1 MRKSVLAAVAALPL
15 AALPL
20 TAIAAESG
28 QRQQRAEFGL
38 LECNIEGGI
47 GFIVGSSKNMTCTFS
62 PSDGRPAQQFVGTVK
77 KFGLDVGVTGATIM
91 EWLVLAP
98 TGAEL
103 SAAALEGT
111 YVGAGAEASAVV
123 GAGANVLIGG
133 DSDSFALQPVS
144 VQGQTGVNVALGVTS
159 FELAAVN

>member
-1 MRKSVLAAVAALPL
+1 MRKSVLAVVATLPL

-20 TAIAAESG
+20 TAIAAETG
-28 QRQQRAEFGL
+28 QREQRTEFGL

-47 GFIVGSSKNMTCTFS
+47 GFIVGSSKNMNCTFS
-62 PSDGRPAQQFVGTVK
+62 PADGRPQQQFVGKVT

-91 EWLVLAP
+91 EWMVLAP

-111 YVGAGAEASAVV
+111 YVGAGAEATAGV
-123 GAGANVLIGG
+123 GVGANVLIGG

-144 VQGQTGVNVALGVTS
+144 VQGQTGLNVAAGVTS
-159 FELAAVN
+159 FELVAVN

>member
-1 MRKSVLAAVAALPL
+1 MRKSVLAAVAALPM

-20 TAIAAESG
+20 TAIAAETD
-28 QRQQRAEFGL
+28 QREQRTEFGL
-38 LECNIEGGI
+38 LECNIEGGV
-47 GFIVGSSKNMTCTFS
+47 GFIVGSSKDMTCTFS
-62 PSDGRPAQQFVGTVK
+62 SADGRPEQRFVGTVK

-91 EWLVLAP
+91 EWVVLAP

-123 GAGANVLIGG
+123 GGGANVLVGG

-144 VQGQTGVNVALGVTS
+144 IQGQTGVNIALGVTS
-159 FELAAVN
+159 FELVAVN